1 MIPFAVAVAFVVI
14 VWLAIVILN
23 ETTGLLSCDRFPT
36 PLAKYIAYLLLG
48 VLMLMLAVMI
58 TGSALAPPTLT
69 QLTRAPFYSL
79 FTLHFILL
87 AFLIGW
93 WLLTGRPNVREFLNV
108 RHEKPLEVVGI
119 GLSVGVAGWLI
130 TIIFALVISLILRA
144 TGVIEEPAEPPA
156 AIVWMAALPI
166 WKKAIIVF
174 TAMTV
179 EEMFFRSFLQK
190 RIGLIASTILF
201 ALAHFSY
208 GNPLLLIGVFVI
220 STIIGLAFYRTKNVL
235 PGMIAHGV
243 FDAIQLFVLVP
254 IAFKL
259 MGAGA

>member
-1 MIPFAVAVAFVVI
+1 MIPFAVSVAFVVI

-23 ETTGLLSCDRFPT
+23 ETKGLLSCDHFPT
-36 PLAKYIAYLLLG
+36 PAAKYVAYLLLG

-58 TGSALAPPTLT
+58 TGSALAPATLK
-69 QLTRAPFYSL
+69 QLNRAPFYSL

-87 AFLIGW
+87 AFLLGW
-93 WLLTGRPNVREFLNV
+93 WLLTGRPNLLEFLNV
-108 RHEKPLEVVGI
+108 RHEKPVEVAAI
-119 GLSVGVAGWLI
+119 GLSVGVAGWVI
-130 TIIFALVISLILRA
+130 TIIFAIVISLILRA
-144 TGVIEEPAEPPA
+144 TGVLEEPAEPPA

-166 WKKAIIVF
+166 WKKAVIVF

-235 PGMIAHGV
+235 PGVIAHGV